1 MVFSPESISKKVIHE
16 MIRED
21 LDKAYFVL
29 GEVYKTAPTYK
40 SLHNFGVL
48 LSKYGHEVTFAPR
61 RCKKVAEKLLL
72 SAKKQKDSFI
82 TNKELGDLFLSEKK
96 FKTAITYYTAAYA
109 EKQTFDLCYHLAEC
123 YFYQQQYASMKAL
136 LAAAVDKAEYSG
148 SEKAAIKELYGFSC
162 VFDGDMPEAVRMLR
176 SLQTDKWYEITPETL
191 KLAFLSGDYAFILQN
206 YAAVYEGWIVQP
218 EEYRIVY
225 KAFQEAA
232 ADRLDEFETFRD
244 TVVIPFCE
252 ENPNIDTT
260 ELMKAVT
267 ESGSSAEIPVT
278 IVITPLFSCEF
289 Y

>member
-1 MVFSPESISKKVIHE
+1 MGIC
-16 MIRED
+16 RRR
-21 LDKAYFVL
+21 
-29 GEVYKTAPTYK
+29 
-40 SLHNFGVL
+40 
-48 LSKYGHEVTFAPR
+48 FA
-61 RCKKVAEKLLL
+61 C
-72 SAKKQKDSFI
+72 
-82 TNKELGDLFLSEKK
+82 
-96 FKTAITYYTAAYA
+96 
-109 EKQTFDLCYHLAEC
+109 
-123 YFYQQQYASMKAL
+123 
-136 LAAAVDKAEYSG
+136 
-148 SEKAAIKELYGFSC
+148 
-162 VFDGDMPEAVRMLR
+162 LR

-267 ESGSSAEIPVT
+267 ESGSSAGDTCHDRYHPVIFLRILLRT
-278 IVITPLFSCEF
+278 KKAPESGRYRPFPGAF
-289 Y
+289 YVGSYVYSGRCGVACLCSFPRTFFKKFVTVRR